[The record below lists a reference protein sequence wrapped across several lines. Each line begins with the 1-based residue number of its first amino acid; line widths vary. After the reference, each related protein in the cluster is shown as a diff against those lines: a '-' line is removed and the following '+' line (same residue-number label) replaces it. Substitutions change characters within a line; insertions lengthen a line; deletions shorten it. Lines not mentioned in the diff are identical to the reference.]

1 MRVNK
6 IGGSWSGFRARY
18 ERDFLAQSL
27 QGRLR
32 FFCTRSHGY
41 DDEIECIIVKF
52 DGKEILRTTH
62 NKYWEKWQE
71 KKKVFCERY
80 GIDTY
85 FNVLE
90 GNIINS
96 GSFLIRH
103 LYKAAHD
110 YLNQSIERSLTDE
123 NALVRMFAV
132 LDRRV
137 GKRRLKQ
144 FAGRINEEP
153 EWLQQFYLIRLQSEA
168 VLNGK
173 RTADN

>member
-18 ERDFLAQSL
+18 EHDFLAQAL
-27 QGRLR
+27 RGRLR
-32 FFCTRSHGY
+32 FFCTRSHGI
-41 DDEIECIIVKF
+41 DDEVECVAVKF
-52 DGKEILRTTH
+52 DGKEVFRTTN

-71 KKKVFCERY
+71 NKKMYLEKY

-85 FNVLE
+85 LKFLE
-90 GNIINS
+90 IDLVNG

-110 YLNQSIERSLTDE
+110 YLNQPIERSLTEE
-123 NALVRMFAV
+123 NAIVRMFAV

-137 GKRRLKQ
+137 GKRRLAKLTE
-144 FAGRINEEP
+144 RMNEEL
-153 EWLQQFYLIRLQSEA
+153 EWLKRLYLIRLEA
-168 VLNGK
+168 EGISV
-173 RTADN
+173 

>member
-1 MRVNK
+1 MRVNN

-18 ERDFLAQSL
+18 ERDFLARSL

-32 FFCTRSHGY
+32 FFCTHTHRFEN
-41 DDEIECIIVKF
+41 EIECVIVKF
-52 DGKEILRTTH
+52 DGKQILRTTH
-62 NKYWEKWQE
+62 NEYWEKWQGKRKMYCE
-71 KKKVFCERY
+71 KY

-85 FNVLE
+85 FGFLE
-90 GNIINS
+90 GDVINS
-96 GSFLIRH
+96 GSFLLCH

-144 FAGRINEEP
+144 LADRINEEP
-153 EWLQQFYLIRLQSEA
+153 EWLRQFYLIRLQTEGIK
-168 VLNGK
+168 L
-173 RTADN
+173 